1 MVTWWWLI
9 ISFFVGAFFGIF
21 VAAIIVANALDKE

>member
-1 MVTWWWLI
+1 MIAWWWLI

-21 VAAIIVANALDKE
+21 VTAIVASVHEE

>member
-1 MVTWWWLI
+1 MIAWWWLI

-21 VAAIIVANALDKE
+21 IITIIASTHNEE

>member
-1 MVTWWWLI
+1 MTAWWRLI

-21 VAAIIVANALDKE
+21 VTAIIVSTHNEK